1 VLNRRRILG
10 DIAEAT
16 NLPIYSEGSH
26 TPSPGR
32 FSAWIKMDIP
42 IAGNHP
48 HRATTMVTADST
60 ISEEHAAEKA
70 ADKEIKL
77 IVKNGNIIVHDV
89 NYDSL
94 RDNTMK
100 LRCAGLAACHND
112 AHLTRIACENNRLL
126 QEREHL
132 LTHLAYACTSFDDV
146 LPIEVVQTPAIP
158 GDLST
163 GTLRY
168 TGNMPPSNRLEHLA
182 SFIVHSII
190 GPEYTRIRPRTGMD
204 ELD

>member
-1 VLNRRRILG
+1 
-10 DIAEAT
+10 
-16 NLPIYSEGSH
+16 
-26 TPSPGR
+26 
-32 FSAWIKMDIP
+32 
-42 IAGNHP
+42 
-48 HRATTMVTADST
+48 MVTADST

-70 ADKEIKL
+70 ADKAIRM

-89 NYDSL
+89 NYASL
-94 RDNTMK
+94 KDKTTK
-100 LRCAGLAACHND
+100 LRCAGLAACHSN

-132 LTHLAYACTSFDDV
+132 LTHLAYTCTSFDDV
-146 LPIEVVQTPAIP
+146 LPIEVVQAPTIP
-158 GDLST
+158 EDLST

-182 SFIVHSII
+182 SFIVHNII

-204 ELD
+204 EHD